1 MFKKILYPTDFS
13 DVAAKALDYIKQL
26 KEAGA
31 QEVIILHVIN
41 QRIIDGLTRHAMLD
55 KDILQWQKKA
65 KEIAEES
72 LAEMSKSLENIGF
85 TVKPIIKTGFPWRE
99 ILEVEEKEN
108 PSLIVIGSHG
118 RSNLSDMFLGAVS
131 DRVIRKSKGPVMVIK
146 RDPED

>member
-72 LAEMSKSLENIGF
+72 LAEMSKALENIGF

-99 ILEVEEKEN
+99 ILQVEEKEN

-146 RDPED
+146 RDHED